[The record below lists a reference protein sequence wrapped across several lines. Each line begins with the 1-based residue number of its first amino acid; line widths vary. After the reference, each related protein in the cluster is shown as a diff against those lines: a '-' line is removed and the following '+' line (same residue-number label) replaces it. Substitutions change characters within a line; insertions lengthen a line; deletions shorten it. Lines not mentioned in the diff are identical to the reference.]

1 MAYCARATTAAAWR
15 VGVAAAAALAVGE
28 AALAQ
33 PGSDGHDWVT
43 IGAVNNPA
51 YDRADPRGY
60 VTGRGSVAYEYNLAR
75 TEVTTAQWME
85 FYKP

>member
-1 MAYCARATTAAAWR
+1 
-15 VGVAAAAALAVGE
+15 
-28 AALAQ
+28 
-33 PGSDGHDWVT
+33 VT